1 MKQKYADGYTTYK
14 IRFIDYLWG
23 IETHIWCNNL
33 GQSGF
38 RFIDYL
44 WGIET
49 THPYFNECVLEHIV
63 YRLPMRNWNYNRAEL
78 YFNGNLLFIDY
89 LWGIETEIMEICIWK
104 YKKFIDYL
112 WGIETL

>member
-1 MKQKYADGYTTYK
+1 LKPCCRRRCVVV
-14 IRFIDYLWG
+14 ISPFIDYLWG
-23 IETHIWCNNL
+23 IETENAFDCGRWD
-33 GQSGF
+33 G
-38 RFIDYL
+38 
-44 WGIET
+44 
-49 THPYFNECVLEHIV
+49 V